1 MRMAPTPT
9 AKGTV
14 PFGPYKT
21 WYRVTGA
28 LTADRP
34 PVVVVHGGPGSTHD
48 YLLRLASLAE
58 EGLPVVHYDQLGN
71 GGSTHLRDRGADFWT
86 PELFLDELDNL
97 LEALDIADRY
107 VLFGHSWGGVLAAAH
122 AARRP
127 AGLAGLVVANS
138 PASYPLWLEELE
150 LLRKTLPPGVDDVL
164 RGHEAAGTTDSREYQ
179 EASGVFY
186 QRHVCRVQPLPRDLT
201 ATFMEITTDPTVYRT
216 MNGPN
221 EFHVIGTLRDFSLIP
236 ELPSIQAPTL
246 VVRGE
251 HDEVTA
257 GAAAPFHELVPGAR
271 LEVVPDAS
279 HLPHLENPDRF
290 DAVLLEFL
298 KGLPG

>member
-1 MRMAPTPT
+1 MAPTPT

-21 WYRVTGA
+21 WYRVTGE
-28 LTADRP
+28 LGEGRP

-48 YLLRLASLAE
+48 YLLRLAELAE
-58 EGLPVVHYDQLGN
+58 DGWPVVHYDQLGN

-86 PELFLDELDNL
+86 PELFLDELENL
-97 LEALDIADRY
+97 LEALDVADEY

-122 AARRP
+122 AVRQP
-127 AGLAGLVVANS
+127 EGLVGLVVADS
-138 PASYPLWLEELE
+138 PASYPLWIEELAE
-150 LLRKTLPPGVDDVL
+150 LRKTLPPGVDELL
-164 RGHEAAGTTDSREYQ
+164 RRHEAAGTTDSREYL

-201 ATFMEITTDPTVYRT
+201 ATFMELSTDPTVYRA

-221 EFHVIGTLRDFSLIP
+221 EFHVVGTLKDYSLVD
-236 ELPSIQAPTL
+236 ELASVRVPTL

-251 HDEVTA
+251 HDEITPA
-257 GAAAPFHELVPGAR
+257 AAAPFHELIPGAR

-290 DAVLLEFL
+290 DAVLVEFL
-298 KGLPG
+298 KGLA